1 VAILVLVRR
10 GVSTRPGGRP
20 LETLTYRDA
29 LIIGVAQVIALWP
42 GTSRSLVTIVAALL
56 LGMSMVAAIEFS
68 FLLGVITLGAATAY
82 SVAKDGSLM
91 VDTFGLLTPFIG
103 FVVAL
108 LAAWISVRWMVTYL
122 QRHSLAVFGW
132 YRLAVAALAWL
143 LLATHAI

>member
-1 VAILVLVRR
+1 
-10 GVSTRPGGRP
+10 
-20 LETLTYRDA
+20 
-29 LIIGVAQVIALWP
+29 VAQVIALWP

-82 SVAKDGSLM
+82 SVVKDGSLM